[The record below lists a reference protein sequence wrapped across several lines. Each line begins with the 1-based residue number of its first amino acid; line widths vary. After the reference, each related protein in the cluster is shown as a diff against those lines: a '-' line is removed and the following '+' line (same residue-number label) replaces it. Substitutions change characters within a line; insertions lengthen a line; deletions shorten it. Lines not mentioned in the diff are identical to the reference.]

1 MSKNLKGLFTG
12 LLLAFSAVY
21 APEIQ
26 AQRIALKTNVIDWV
40 ALSPNLT
47 MEARVSRRISL
58 QLGVAANPFD
68 IPVFNT
74 TWRNY
79 RIEPEMRYWFNRPMA
94 RHFIALSGTAAA
106 FNFRHDQRHIVGDA
120 VGAGLSYGYALV
132 LSNHWNMECEIG
144 AGVAHASAF
153 NYTGEERPDSKNL
166 SQFYIVPIRLGLS
179 FSYIFK

>member
-12 LLLAFSAVY
+12 LLLALSASC
-21 APEIQ
+21 AQDAQ
-26 AQRIALKTNVIDWV
+26 AQRIALKTNLIDW
-40 ALSPNLT
+40 ATLTPNLT

-58 QLGVAANPFD
+58 QLGVAANPFNF
-68 IPVFNT
+68 PVFNT

-106 FNFRHDQRHIVGDA
+106 FDFTHADRHINGDA

-132 LSNHWNMECEIG
+132 LSNHWNVEFEVG
-144 AGVAHASAF
+144 AGVAHASAYD
-153 NYTGEERPDSKNL
+153 YTGDTKPEQKNI
-166 SQFYIVPIRLGLS
+166 SRFYVVPMRLGIS